1 MDSKRIAGAETEFGT
16 QRSESFNARLVE
28 MRGSSSLFFL
38 HAVSSRPQIPPRYI
52 QQATPQKVYVTFHD
66 TGVPVSTTLLFIIV
80 LVGGHWQM
88 VNRRYLLSDTISFAT
103 VDPATGRHMPIEL
116 SIPQARGAIE
126 DEINVYSAH
135 ILRLKT
141 TFNALAPIS
150 RLPLETLCTIFSL
163 ATGTYSCNE
172 SSGAAPNGGMISV
185 SHVCKHWRNV
195 ALSCPTLWSAINFNT
210 LIPECI
216 PEFLSRSQEVPLSIS
231 WIIKDSYSPHFPT
244 VGDEPADKNSSLAL
258 VLRNQLWRVRSL
270 SLVLHY
276 NREDMVLRRLNVP
289 APLLESLNIHC
300 TKFTELSSEAYEVVH
315 QNLASGKLRRL
326 DLTCIPMTW
335 SQVSLPHLTHLSIT
349 GRLHFDAHSHTNV
362 GLLLDAISRMPMLE
376 SLASQGALAH
386 PSVDASTE
394 STQMTLPHL
403 RSLRLTEHVF
413 NCIRI
418 LDAMVVPSL
427 NHLCMDVQ
435 GNEDIVTVAQQL
447 ASAVAAKAGGSYT
460 FGTVTVDFGLHTTG
474 GHLCAYGDVYDI
486 ATIYKLFRAEDKTC
500 LPALNVRFGDLEVRG
515 TDLHAILCEICR
527 LLPLDS
533 VLTLLVGGSRILP
546 DFWMVLLPKAHHVES
561 LLISDSG
568 MSGEL
573 TFPEV
578 LTPSLSQLEGEDDRG
593 HEQPSVLSRLNQLA
607 LATCN
612 FYNPD
617 FGDWTNSSSAGETLL
632 TRLLGCLTA
641 RAEEGMG
648 IKNLYLFHTINLS
661 QRDVD
666 ILKNSVDHLEWDHGA
681 VHESESRNSILGG
694 LHVRSLEDTAVDG
707 HWGTEEE
714 LDGYEQWEAEET
726 MGSPEAWV
734 DEDYHSE
741 AEGEWSG
748 SSE

>member
-1 MDSKRIAGAETEFGT
+1 MSSKHNAGAGTEFGT
-16 QRSESFNARLVE
+16 QRSFHARLVE

-38 HAVSSRPQIPPRYI
+38 HAVSSRPQIPPQYI
-52 QQATPQKVYVTFHD
+52 QQATPQEVYVTHHD
-66 TGVPVSTTLLFIIV
+66 TGVPVSTALLLIIIPA
-80 LVGGHWQM
+80 GGHWQTA
-88 VNRRYLLSDTISFAT
+88 NRRYLLSATISLAT
-103 VDPATGRHMPIEL
+103 VDPATGRHIPIEL

-126 DEINVYSAH
+126 DEINFYSAH

-141 TFNALAPIS
+141 TFNALAPVS
-150 RLPLETLCTIFSL
+150 RLPLETLYTIFSL
-163 ATGTYSCNE
+163 ATGMYSCDA
-172 SSGAAPNGGMISV
+172 SSGAAPIGGMISV

-216 PEFLSRSQEVPLSIS
+216 PEFLSRSQEAPLAIS
-231 WIIKDSYSPHFPT
+231 WVIKDSYSPHYPT
-244 VGDEPADKNSSLAL
+244 GGDDADNDSSLAL

-270 SLVLHY
+270 SLVLRF

-300 TKFTELSSEAYEVVH
+300 TKLTELSSEAYEVVH
-315 QNLASGKLRRL
+315 QSLVSGKLRRL
-326 DLTCIPMTW
+326 ELTCVPMTW

-349 GRLHFDAHSHTNV
+349 GRLHFDAHYRTNV

-376 SLASQGALAH
+376 SLAIQVALAH
-386 PSVDASTE
+386 PSMDASTE

-418 LDAMVVPSL
+418 FDAMVVPSL

-435 GNEDIVTVAQQL
+435 GNEDIVTVAQRL
-447 ASAVAAKAGGSYT
+447 ASAVAAKAGSSYT
-460 FGTVTVDFGLHTTG
+460 FGTVTVDFGLHMTG
-474 GHLCAYGDVYDI
+474 GRLCAYGDVYDI
-486 ATIYKLFRAEDKTC
+486 ATAYKLFRAEDKTC
-500 LPALNVRFGDLEVRG
+500 LPALNVRFGDLEDRG

-533 VLTLLVGGSRILP
+533 VRTLLVGGSKILP
-546 DFWMVLLPKAHHVES
+546 AFWAVLLPKAHNVES

-568 MSGEL
+568 MNSEL
-573 TFPEV
+573 TFPEM
-578 LTPSLSQLEGEDDRG
+578 LTPSLSRLEGEDDRG
-593 HEQPSVLSRLNQLA
+593 HEQPSVLPRLAQLA
-607 LATCN
+607 LATCDFCN
-612 FYNPD
+612 LD
-617 FGDWTNSSSAGETLL
+617 FGDWPNFATTEETLL

-681 VHESESRNSILGG
+681 VHESGPRNSILGG
-694 LHVRSLEDTAVDG
+694 LHVWSLDDIAVDG

-734 DEDYHSE
+734 DEDYHDE